1 MASKTESAQRP
12 GARTDARTKGVGA
25 EGTAAWKATLQGDD
39 WSRLIIGALN
49 TRYWRT
55 CISIAAFQMGGK
67 QKHKAEA
74 QDRVRDLKVR
84 RFTEVRANREN
95 PGVHRTSGRA
105 GPRGH
110 PVRER
115 WLSVWPAN
123 APDPEGTPV
132 AAPIGVRPWRLPVS
146 IAMRAVM
153 PQAYRRRCGKG
164 LLRGLTAENAALQP
178 IARVNLVR
186 VVLQNRVELA
196 VHHAANISI
205 GLRLPLLVLRNPF
218 GVAILV
224 DHDEVRPLAAAEPQ
238 ARVVHQAVHISQ
250 FERQFATAHDRA
262 FPSRVLVQVIRGRKV
277 ERGVSPLRQTAP
289 GRGELHQHHQHYHRH
304 QRPPRDTAPV
314 PIPDN
319 RS

>member
-110 PVRER
+110 RVRER

-123 APDPEGTPV
+123 APDPEGPPV
-132 AAPIGVRPWRLPVS
+132 AAPIGVSRSSTSMSRTKKT
-146 IAMRAVM
+146 AED
-153 PQAYRRRCGKG
+153 RRRRVRASLG
-164 LLRGLTAENAALQP
+164 LAG
-178 IARVNLVR
+178 
-186 VVLQNRVELA
+186 
-196 VHHAANISI
+196 
-205 GLRLPLLVLRNPF
+205 
-218 GVAILV
+218 
-224 DHDEVRPLAAAEPQ
+224 
-238 ARVVHQAVHISQ
+238 
-250 FERQFATAHDRA
+250 
-262 FPSRVLVQVIRGRKV
+262 
-277 ERGVSPLRQTAP
+277 
-289 GRGELHQHHQHYHRH
+289 
-304 QRPPRDTAPV
+304 
-314 PIPDN
+314 
-319 RS
+319 

>member
-132 AAPIGVRPWRLPVS
+132 AAPIGVSRSSTSMSRTQKT
-146 IAMRAVM
+146 AED
-153 PQAYRRRCGKG
+153 RRRRVRASLG
-164 LLRGLTAENAALQP
+164 LAG
-178 IARVNLVR
+178 
-186 VVLQNRVELA
+186 
-196 VHHAANISI
+196 
-205 GLRLPLLVLRNPF
+205 
-218 GVAILV
+218 
-224 DHDEVRPLAAAEPQ
+224 
-238 ARVVHQAVHISQ
+238 
-250 FERQFATAHDRA
+250 
-262 FPSRVLVQVIRGRKV
+262 
-277 ERGVSPLRQTAP
+277 
-289 GRGELHQHHQHYHRH
+289 
-304 QRPPRDTAPV
+304 
-314 PIPDN
+314 
-319 RS
+319 

>member
-25 EGTAAWKATLQGDD
+25 EGTAAWKATLQGND

-95 PGVHRTSGRA
+95 PGVHHTSGRA

-123 APDPEGTPV
+123 APYPEGTPV
-132 AAPIGVRPWRLPVS
+132 AAPIGVLRSSTSMSRTPQDSRRQKKKKSPSFARIGRLKPAPPRLP
-146 IAMRAVM
+146 
-153 PQAYRRRCGKG
+153 RRM
-164 LLRGLTAENAALQP
+164 QY
-178 IARVNLVR
+178 
-186 VVLQNRVELA
+186 
-196 VHHAANISI
+196 
-205 GLRLPLLVLRNPF
+205 PLCYNP
-218 GVAILV
+218 A
-224 DHDEVRPLAAAEPQ
+224 
-238 ARVVHQAVHISQ
+238 
-250 FERQFATAHDRA
+250 
-262 FPSRVLVQVIRGRKV
+262 
-277 ERGVSPLRQTAP
+277 
-289 GRGELHQHHQHYHRH
+289 
-304 QRPPRDTAPV
+304 
-314 PIPDN
+314 
-319 RS
+319 

>member
-12 GARTDARTKGVGA
+12 GARTDAPTKGVGA

-39 WSRLIIGALN
+39 WSRLIISALN

-67 QKHKAEA
+67 QKQRQQKHKTAEA

-123 APDPEGTPV
+123 ATQRV
-132 AAPIGVRPWRLPVS
+132 SRSRLRLGVR
-146 IAMRAVM
+146 
-153 PQAYRRRCGKG
+153 
-164 LLRGLTAENAALQP
+164 
-178 IARVNLVR
+178 
-186 VVLQNRVELA
+186 
-196 VHHAANISI
+196 
-205 GLRLPLLVLRNPF
+205 
-218 GVAILV
+218 
-224 DHDEVRPLAAAEPQ
+224 VRPLLCRAPKRQQKTEEEESELRSDWQAE
-238 ARVVHQAVHISQ
+238 ARPTARTPKADAVSTLLQ
-250 FERQFATAHDRA
+250 
-262 FPSRVLVQVIRGRKV
+262 SRVR
-277 ERGVSPLRQTAP
+277 
-289 GRGELHQHHQHYHRH
+289 
-304 QRPPRDTAPV
+304 
-314 PIPDN
+314 
-319 RS
+319 